1 MLKQLVVT
9 AIVVLAS
16 FLIKN
21 LPKYMQ
27 VVAVDV
33 RLLSA
38 GLLSQRLYIW
48 QSKRAVGR
56 IAKNWE
62 SIPREV

>member
-1 MLKQLVVT
+1 
-9 AIVVLAS
+9 
-16 FLIKN
+16 
-21 LPKYMQ
+21 MQ
-27 VVAVDV
+27 VVVVDV